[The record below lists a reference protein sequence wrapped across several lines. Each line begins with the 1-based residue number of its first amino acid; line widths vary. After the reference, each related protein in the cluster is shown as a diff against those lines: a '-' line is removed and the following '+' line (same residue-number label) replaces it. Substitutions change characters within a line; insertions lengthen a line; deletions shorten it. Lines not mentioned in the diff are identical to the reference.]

1 MRWFNIRGIYALD
14 GKGKHIAGTIEP
26 VHSGYWP
33 HPETVQDAAYIF
45 ALARRGRFLQL
56 NTKSLFLAVA
66 VGPESPEQKL
76 ETVRVKVAH
85 THAFGLDKLFCGDY
99 WKQVPEL
106 QRIQIQNKI
115 AYELMSR
122 AKPVMIKDGIPYMR
136 DAYPYSGIA
145 FAVSGLDELEALFP
159 PEQ

>member
-1 MRWFNIRGIYALD
+1 M
-14 GKGKHIAGTIEP
+14 
-26 VHSGYWP
+26 
-33 HPETVQDAAYIF
+33 
-45 ALARRGRFLQL
+45 
-56 NTKSLFLAVA
+56 AVA
-66 VGPESPEQKL
+66 VGPESHEQKL

-136 DAYPYSGIA
+136 DTYPYSGIA
-145 FAVSGLDELEALFP
+145 FAVSGLYELEALFP
-159 PEQ
+159 PE